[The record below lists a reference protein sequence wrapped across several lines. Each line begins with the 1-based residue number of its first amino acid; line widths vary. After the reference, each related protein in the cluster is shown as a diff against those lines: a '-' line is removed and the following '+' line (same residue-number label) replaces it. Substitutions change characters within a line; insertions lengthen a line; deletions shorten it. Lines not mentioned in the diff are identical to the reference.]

1 MSVCES
7 LVKGFVRCED
17 EYAVFWHAH
26 EEVVTH
32 TCVVMWKVFL
42 FWFVLLLDI
51 HIQPYFTNSVAVA
64 FHPVCPHL
72 SRKTLNSGSGSHFL
86 WPASRK
92 VMVWV

>member
-7 LVKGFVRCED
+7 LVTGFVCCED

-26 EEVVTH
+26 EEVVMH
-32 TCVVMWKVFL
+32 TCVVVWKVFL

-51 HIQPYFTNSVAVA
+51 HIQPYFINSVAVA
-64 FHPVCPHL
+64 SHPVCPHL